1 MEYLVCGQCVINPLT
16 IAGLVS
22 ASDLFD
28 LPELRQACF
37 EHLPHCLHLDLICPV
52 LSSLETYIH
61 FPSAK
66 TLTVKV
72 DSVF

>member
-1 MEYLVCGQCVINPLT
+1 MCGQCVINPLT
-16 IAGLVS
+16 IAGLVA
-22 ASDLFD
+22 ASDLFE

-37 EHLPHCLHLDLICPV
+37 EHLPHCLIVDLICPI
-52 LSSLETYIH
+52 LSSLETYFQ

-72 DSVF
+72 CSL